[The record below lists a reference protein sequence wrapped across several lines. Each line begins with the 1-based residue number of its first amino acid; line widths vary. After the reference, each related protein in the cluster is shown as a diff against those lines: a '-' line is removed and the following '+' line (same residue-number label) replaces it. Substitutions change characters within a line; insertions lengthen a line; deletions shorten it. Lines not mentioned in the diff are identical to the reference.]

1 MAMAR
6 AQGNIW
12 GPRGSGIQHAPVSMG
27 MINTPAP
34 VRPSTDDDL
43 EALALLTLAGK
54 GVDRVNM
61 DYLSEFLIPGY
72 GKEGWLFGA
81 PGNLFNKPKPPKK
94 EPKVGDQSSLATEP
108 EVMASLSDMDKQ
120 RMYGM
125 FNPSAETQGTKVS
138 SAQGM
143 QGIQGD
149 VDTPEEVQ
157 IMTTMLDNTKDPLK
171 RAAIKA
177 ELQQASIRMR
187 RV

>member
-1 MAMAR
+1 
-6 AQGNIW
+6 
-12 GPRGSGIQHAPVSMG
+12 
-27 MINTPAP
+27 
-34 VRPSTDDDL
+34 
-43 EALALLTLAGK
+43 
-54 GVDRVNM
+54 
-61 DYLSEFLIPGY
+61 
-72 GKEGWLFGA
+72 
-81 PGNLFNKPKPPKK
+81 
-94 EPKVGDQSSLATEP
+94 
-108 EVMASLSDMDKQ
+108 MASLSDMDKQ
-120 RMYGM
+120 RVYGM